1 MHRDWAKTWIHGC
14 NCSAELVRRR
24 IEIRGSIKDFL
35 LYLRWWS
42 RSGVDMSPT
51 IIILLAAWLG
61 LNVAFV
67 ALRIYV
73 TSNRRSRDE
82 TEAAGYPRL
91 VS

>member
-1 MHRDWAKTWIHGC
+1 
-14 NCSAELVRRR
+14 
-24 IEIRGSIKDFL
+24 
-35 LYLRWWS
+35 
-42 RSGVDMSPT
+42 MSPT

-73 TSNRRSRDE
+73 TRRSRDE
-82 TEAAGYPRL
+82 TEAVGYPRL